1 MNIGA
6 NARVDYSKIKKE
18 YTKNGKGNVRLT
30 QSTLTLIQNI
40 DFTKTQYT
48 FPVLENDNATGI
60 KPEEIRL
67 NQNDEFIVTS
77 IGMYVL
83 GKRVIGEARTP
94 VGGYFYITHA
104 PTYQVGVATT
114 IQPLYDGFLR
124 IGINNI
130 NYLDKFDLRKFEN
143 VQRTQWNNTGAVDN
157 VDATLPSTQFDTDNM
172 FEISPN
178 ITLSGAKKNEI
189 TAILPSSVN
198 AFTLRYV
205 DNLNEAILID
215 FNAIALEFRG
225 MLAQNGAV
233 FQGSAP
239 RMARPGIRR

>member
-1 MNIGA
+1 MNIGS
-6 NARVDYSKIKKE
+6 NARTDYSKIKKE
-18 YTKNGKGNVRLT
+18 YIKNGKGNVRLT
-30 QSTLTLIQNI
+30 QSTLTLIQDI
-40 DFTKTQYT
+40 SSTKTQYS

-77 IGMYVL
+77 VGVYLL
-83 GKRVIGEARTP
+83 GKATADGIP
-94 VGGYFYITHA
+94 YGGYVYATHV
-104 PTYQVGVATT
+104 PTYQLSTSNVA
-114 IQPLYDGFLR
+114 QPLYDGYLR

-143 VQRTQWNNTGAVDN
+143 VERTQWNNRGATSLN
-157 VDATLPSTQFDTDNM
+157 SATLPSTELKSDNM

-189 TAILPSSVN
+189 SIILPTAINTYLLSLVN
-198 AFTLRYV
+198 
-205 DNLNEAILID
+205 
-215 FNAIALEFRG
+215 NANITSRFLFYSIGLEFRG